1 MMKAPVIVVLTVLV
15 AALSLGCCKKSS
27 VNGQD
32 AGTKTHG
39 SGGHKLAVPTNDLP
53 GLPNFARVSDG
64 LYRGAQPTAEGFA
77 ELKKMGVKTIV
88 NLRSAHSDTELLEG
102 LGLNYVAISF
112 KPWHPEEED
121 IFEFLKVVA
130 DPGNRPVFVH
140 CQHGADRTGTMVA
153 IYRVAVEGWDMR
165 EAMEEMPNFG
175 FHSIWDDLKEYLLG
189 LDPKNLAEAAKSFES
204 PPPAVVP

>member
-1 MMKAPVIVVLTVLV
+1 MMKTPGIVVLVVLA

-27 VNGQD
+27 VNGQG

-39 SGGHKLAVPTNDLP
+39 SDGRKLAVPTNDLP

-64 LYRGAQPTAEGFA
+64 LYRGAQPTVEGFA

-88 NLRSAHSDTELLEG
+88 NLRSAHSDMELLEG
-102 LGLNYVAISF
+102 LGLAYVDIPF

-121 IFEFLKVVA
+121 VLAFLKVVS
-130 DPGNRPVFVH
+130 DPRNSPVFVH

-153 IYRVAVEGWDMR
+153 IYRVAVEGWDMK
-165 EAMEEMPNFG
+165 EAMEELPNFG
-175 FHSIWDDLKEYLLG
+175 FHAIWDDLKAFLLG
-189 LDPKNLAEAAKSFES
+189 LNPKKLADAAKSFKGPS
-204 PPPAVVP
+204 PAVVP

>member
-1 MMKAPVIVVLTVLV
+1 MMKAPAITVIVVLAV
-15 AALSLGCCKKSS
+15 ALSLGCCKKAS

-32 AGTKTHG
+32 AGVKTQG
-39 SGGHKLAVPTNDLP
+39 SGGRKLAVPTNDLP
-53 GLPNFARVSDG
+53 GLPNFARVSDD

-88 NLRSAHSDTELLEG
+88 NLRSVQSDRELLEG
-102 LGLNYVAISF
+102 LGLGYVHISF

-121 IFEFLKVVA
+121 ILAFLKVVA
-130 DPGNRPVFVH
+130 DTGNRPVFVH

-153 IYRVAVEGWDMR
+153 IYRVAFEGWEMR
-165 EAMEEMPNFG
+165 EAMEELPNFG

-189 LDPKNLAEAAKSFES
+189 LDPKKLADAAKSFES